1 MTSNRQQSPHRL
13 VPEGR
18 GHNGQGRRLCP
29 EPALPQ
35 LIPPKPAVVMET
47 ALAAQHVHPAG
58 IQCSVWT
65 GGGGEWS
72 LQVRAE
78 LRMDTLINNEL
89 DLFKNFK

>member
-18 GHNGQGRRLCP
+18 GHNGQERRSRP

-35 LIPPKPAVVMET
+35 LIPSQPAVVMET
-47 ALAAQHVHPAG
+47 ALACPHTNPAG
-58 IQCSVWT
+58 IRRSVWT
-65 GGGGEWS
+65 GRGGEWS

-78 LRMDTLINNEL
+78 LRTDEFMNT
-89 DLFKNFK
+89 